1 MTTVADPFIAA
12 LLEERVGYV
21 GRGLKERV
29 NAVDA
34 EIRRLGGEPP
44 RPAEEAVQPPPE
56 RPGGSRPAGSQKRGS
71 GRPGGQ
77 KA

>member
-29 NAVDA
+29 SAVDA
-34 EIRRLGGEPP
+34 ELRRLGAEPP
-44 RPAEEAVQPPPE
+44 VEEAVTTPPE
-56 RPGGSRPAGSQKRGS
+56 KPGGSRPAGSQKRGS